1 MADSLIDLPGS
12 GLTPTVI
19 NPPRIRYPF
28 RYNPV
33 TPDIYAR
40 VTERDWKLAAGYYD
54 TNGRLATRT
63 SYTNLVT
70 YSNDFG
76 NAAWTKNA
84 VTITADSVAN
94 PWDGQI
100 SSDKI
105 LETTANDSH
114 YVRGSATL
122 AATPTTLWA
131 VTRGISRDWC
141 SLTITDSA
149 ATSKGAAF
157 NTTTGAVG
165 GKSSGATT
173 GIIALGNGWYLIYL
187 TITPAAGAATVFFEC
202 ETADGPPFAAYAG
215 TATKGFY
222 VAQMEVQSDAIAG
235 PLVITTSATATV
247 SVPDIDY
254 VRNNNLA
261 AANLLDPFGFLV
273 SESDP
278 AQSDALLGQ
287 FMNAYARLPAPQLIP
302 STKFF
307 TRPVLDDVFVSATA
321 WAVSFDPFQKY
332 SWVFTS
338 RKTIGSIGALVLG
351 TTPIAQSYSSLPAS
365 NVTFTDSGAHTVTV
379 QFNSGASSIQSSLAA
394 ALTSL
399 GAITV
404 SSTGAGLQISWAN
417 GTGTMKS
424 IESSSTA
431 ITMGGGIAALTVTFE
446 PSQTNTQAPNP
457 NPATRGIVCTGHG
470 GHVGDYVVF
479 WYNDRIIARS
489 KVLIVTDA
497 DHFSVMGNDINGAD
511 IAPNYCGFSAN
522 AAACYVNGSK
532 VCTTR
537 KTTTF
542 YLPGYSVGI
551 TTYADIPTQLT
562 YLDSLSWL
570 GRILAVPTG
579 WANIEVSEVTQW
591 MGAILQQEITEIQMD
606 DALDTVTP

>member
-28 RYNPV
+28 RNNPV
-33 TPDIYAR
+33 TPDVYAR
-40 VTERDWKLAAGYYD
+40 VTERDFKLAAANYD
-54 TNGRLATRT
+54 TNGRLASRT
-63 SYTNLVT
+63 SYTNLLV
-70 YSNDFG
+70 
-76 NAAWTKNA
+76 AANNFSSGAWVKINSGA
-84 VTITADSVAN
+84 GSVA
-94 PWDGQI
+94 PVVTAGFIAPDG
-100 SSDKI
+100 
-105 LETTANDSH
+105 
-114 YVRGSATL
+114 
-122 AATPTTLWA
+122 
-131 VTRGISRDWC
+131 
-141 SLTITDSA
+141 
-149 ATSKGAAF
+149 GAAF
-157 NTTTGAVG
+157 RLVMDRGAGGGNFDSIGQSVTGLANPHDIGCAIWMKSNTGVSQVIGIQTGQ
-165 GKSSGATT
+165 SG
-173 GIIALGNGWYLIYL
+173 
-187 TITPAAGAATVFFEC
+187 PVAATVTPSWQQYTRTESAHIS
-202 ETADGPPFAAYAG
+202 TAIQFSLFSIGQAIGGDQVVDIIIAYAQADVVASIG
-215 TATKGFY
+215 PYVPASSTK
-222 VAQMEVQSDAIAG
+222 
-235 PLVITTSATATV
+235 
-247 SVPDIDY
+247 SVPDVDSIANSTID
-254 VRNNNLA
+254 
-261 AANLLDPFGFLV
+261 AANQLDPFAFLV
-273 SESDP
+273 AESDP
-278 AQSDALLGQ
+278 VWSDALLGQ
-287 FMNAYARLPAPQLIP
+287 FTRAYARLPAPQLIP

-338 RKTIGSIGALVLG
+338 TRKSITSIGPLVLG
-351 TTPIAQSYSSLPAS
+351 TTPIAQSYSSLPATT
-365 NVTFTDSGAHTVTV
+365 VTFTDSGAHAVAV
-379 QFNSGASSIQSSLAA
+379 FFNSGASSIQASLAA

-404 SSTGAGLQISWAN
+404 TSTGSGLQIAWAN
-417 GTGTMKS
+417 GAGTMKS
-424 IESSSTA
+424 IESTSTA
-431 ITMGGGIAALTVTFE
+431 VTMGGGISALTVTFE

-457 NPATRGIVCTGHG
+457 NPATRGVLCTGHG

-497 DHFSVMGNDINGAD
+497 NNFSVMGNDINGAD

-522 AAACYVNGSK
+522 ANACYVNGSK